1 MKFIDRCRAGEFHNR
16 PKRTEEQ
23 RQEYLRSRPI
33 PYYGVM
39 TIRKETNVEK
49 EEREALIAAGILP
62 F

>member
-1 MKFIDRCRAGEFHNR
+1 MTFIDRCRAGEFRNR

-39 TIRKETNVEK
+39 TIRKETKSEK
-49 EEREALIAAGILP
+49 EEREVLIASGLLP